1 MAVLVRS
8 NSEELPKAIGSKR
21 NGEDPT
27 HVGLPIIAFTVYLT
41 WEVVVFTTLG
51 AITFKHKCTP
61 IIIQRLKEI
70 VAASKF

>member
-1 MAVLVRS
+1 MAVSVRS
-8 NSEELPKAIGSKR
+8 NSEELPKAIGSER

-27 HVGLPIIAFTVYLT
+27 HVGLPIIAFTVHLT
-41 WEVVVFTTLG
+41 WELAVVFTTLG

-70 VAASKF
+70 VAAS